1 MTCLEH
7 HHFQK
12 LKKIILEDELGI
24 CGDLEREMSE
34 LVGTFECEWT
44 QVVKDPKRRKAFR
57 QFVNSDETVQTVDN
71 IVERGQLRPAD
82 WPKAFPPS
90 KMEVSQITTPR
101 SQWKWRKMAKV
112 EDLVPSDAG
121 TT

>member
-1 MTCLEH
+1 
-7 HHFQK
+7 
-12 LKKIILEDELGI
+12 
-24 CGDLEREMSE
+24 MSE

-44 QVVKDPKRRKAFR
+44 QVVKDPKRRKALR